1 MIDRQT
7 RPRWAIFLGIF
18 VGIFGLLTLKSGGEV
33 LFLDGA
39 AREAAG
45 DFVPFVVWFN
55 FLDGFV
61 YILVAIG
68 LVLWRPWLFPWS
80 VCVVALTVVV
90 SIAFGVHIVAGG
102 AYEVRTV
109 GAMIFRSLV
118 WFGVAL
124 AVRQSR

>member
-1 MIDRQT
+1 M
-7 RPRWAIFLGIF
+7 
-18 VGIFGLLTLKSGGEV
+18 
-33 LFLDGA
+33 FLDGA

-55 FLDGFV
+55 FLAGVV